1 VRLRA
6 FRLSRY
12 VFPPDTPGRCAPSE
26 HWRSAY
32 SKHSVG
38 TAGTHRALRLRVLA
52 ARREPFELGLL
63 SAPGV
68 AALQLLAVELGEHRE
83 EERPPELVVR
93 CLRLGVELRLHER
106 YVG

>member
-1 VRLRA
+1 
-6 FRLSRY
+6 
-12 VFPPDTPGRCAPSE
+12 
-26 HWRSAY
+26 
-32 SKHSVG
+32 
-38 TAGTHRALRLRVLA
+38 
-52 ARREPFELGLL
+52 LL